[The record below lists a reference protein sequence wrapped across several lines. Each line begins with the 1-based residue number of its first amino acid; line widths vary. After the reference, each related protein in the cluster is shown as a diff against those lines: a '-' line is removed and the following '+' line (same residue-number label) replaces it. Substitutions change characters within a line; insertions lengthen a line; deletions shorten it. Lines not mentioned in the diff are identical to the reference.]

1 MRYQASSVS
10 RSRGGACT
18 KARARSCRCAT
29 VAELCFS
36 RRRKGF
42 SQTAKHAKKKSA
54 AKRFLRFGNTY
65 MSRTG
70 KLPIKIPAGTEVSVS
85 GGEII
90 VKGKGGTL
98 KRPLHSSVSVSVA
111 NGEVVVAPIE
121 KTRLARALWG
131 TYAAHVRNMLQ
142 GVGQPFVKKLQVEG
156 IGYRAEPAGKQLK
169 LTVGFSHPVLVAIP
183 EGLTVAVD

>member
-1 MRYQASSVS
+1 
-10 RSRGGACT
+10 
-18 KARARSCRCAT
+18 
-29 VAELCFS
+29 
-36 RRRKGF
+36 
-42 SQTAKHAKKKSA
+42 
-54 AKRFLRFGNTY
+54 

-98 KRPLHSSVSVSVA
+98 KRPLHSSVSVTVS
-111 NGEVVVAPIE
+111 NGEVVVAPVE

-142 GVGQPFVKKLQVEG
+142 GVAQPFVKKLQIEG
-156 IGYRAEPAGKQLK
+156 IGYRAELTGRQLK
-169 LTVGFSHPVLVAIP
+169 LTVGFSHPVMVAIP
-183 EGLTVAVD
+183 EGLTVAVDKSIITISGADKEVVGGFTASVRGIKKPEPYKGKGIRYEGEVVRMKQGKKAATAAAA

>member
-1 MRYQASSVS
+1 
-10 RSRGGACT
+10 
-18 KARARSCRCAT
+18 
-29 VAELCFS
+29 
-36 RRRKGF
+36 
-42 SQTAKHAKKKSA
+42 
-54 AKRFLRFGNTY
+54 
-65 MSRTG
+65 MSRIG
-70 KLPIKIPAGTEVSVS
+70 KRPIAIPAGTDVSVS

-98 KRPLHSSVSVSVA
+98 KRPLHSAVSVTVA
-111 NGEVVVAPIE
+111 NGEVVVAPKE

-131 TYAAHVRNMLQ
+131 TYAAHVRNMIQ

-183 EGLTVAVD
+183 EGITAIVEKNVITVSGADKDAVGQFAASVREIKKPEPYKGKGIRYEGEVVRIKQGKKAAAAA